1 MDAHIWLGPM
11 QPDLLVDAIKRGGG
25 VLVPIEQANAIVWAG
40 QGHADPLGFA
50 ASEGV
55 FHPGIRWVQLE
66 AAGVDDWFRA
76 GLIDDRRVWTAA
88 KGVFAPQV
96 AEHVLAFLLAAA
108 KKFPQIARERAW
120 STLRGGLFAGQ
131 TVGIIGAGGI
141 GRSVIDRLGPFGART
156 IALTRSGRPVPG
168 ADQSVGPNGLRQLL
182 AESDYVVLNPPLTA
196 HTHHLIGEPELDLIG
211 PEGWL
216 INVARGQL
224 VDTGA
229 LVTALEGGRIGG
241 ACLDVTDPEPLPA
254 SHPLWG
260 FANVLITPHMAN
272 HRGLFY
278 QSLAAR
284 VAENVERFRQE
295 RELIGVIDLAAGY

>member
-1 MDAHIWLGPM
+1 MDARIWLGPM
-11 QPDLLVDAIKRGGG
+11 QPELLADAINRGGG
-25 VLVPIEQANAIVWAG
+25 VLVPIERANAIVWAG

-50 ASEGV
+50 ASGGI
-55 FHPGIRWVQLE
+55 FHSGIRWVQLE

-96 AEHVLAFLLAAA
+96 AEHVLAFVLAAA
-108 KKFPQIARERAW
+108 KKFPQLARERAW
-120 STLRGGLFAGQ
+120 STIRGGLLADR

-141 GRSVIDRLGPFGART
+141 GRSVIDRLGPFGVRT

-168 ADQSVGPNGLRQLL
+168 AEESVGPNGLRQLL
-182 AESDYVVLNPPLTA
+182 TASDYVVLSVPLTIQ
-196 HTHHLIGEPELDLIG
+196 THHLIGAPELDLIG

-216 INVARGQL
+216 INVARGRL
-224 VDTGA
+224 VETDA
-229 LVTALEGGRIGG
+229 LVTALRDGRIGG

-254 SHPLWG
+254 AHPLWD
-260 FANVLITPHMAN
+260 FANVLITPHVAN

-278 QSLAAR
+278 QSLAKR
-284 VAENVERFRQE
+284 VAENVERFRRG
-295 RELIGVIDLAAGY
+295 RELIGAVDVAAGY